1 MIPKESGK
9 DKANKGRMAWEIYEI
24 RGNRI
29 LIMGIYGPA
38 NGGEDKKK
46 MHNSMKKK
54 SLKYW
59 TQKGMIKS

>member
-24 RGNRI
+24 RGHRI

-38 NGGEDKKK
+38 NGGEDKK
-46 MHNSMKKK
+46 MHNSMKRK
-54 SLKYW
+54 SLKY
-59 TQKGMIKS
+59 